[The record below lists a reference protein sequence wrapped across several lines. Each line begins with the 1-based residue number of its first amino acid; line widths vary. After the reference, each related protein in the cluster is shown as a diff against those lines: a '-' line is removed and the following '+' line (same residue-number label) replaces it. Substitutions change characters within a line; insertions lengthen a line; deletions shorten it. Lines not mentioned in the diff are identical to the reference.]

1 MGVLLHSSCDSPS
14 RSLHKGKT
22 KVMSMTHVAKQ
33 EPVCWIDEQLLEK
46 GRFKADDE
54 VATNLCRGTG
64 HLAGVEVTDGFALRI
79 SPE

>member
-1 MGVLLHSSCDSPS
+1 MGVPLHSFCDSPS

-46 GRFKADDE
+46 GRFKTDD
-54 VATNLCRGTG
+54 
-64 HLAGVEVTDGFALRI
+64 
-79 SPE
+79 

>member
-1 MGVLLHSSCDSPS
+1 MNSYWRRDAL
-14 RSLHKGKT
+14 
-22 KVMSMTHVAKQ
+22 
-33 EPVCWIDEQLLEK
+33 
-46 GRFKADDE
+46 KADDE